1 MAILAANQIIQIMK
15 LRDEHKV
22 SIVAGVC
29 LFTLVAVLKN
39 VLFVPSD
46 ILSRDILVY
55 IVIYWAF
62 TFFPLKKEEVKR
74 SKFDK
79 PLFWSL
85 LIVLITLIIIVMY
98 AI

>member
-74 SKFDK
+74 SKFDNYSGVYL
-79 PLFWSL
+79 LF
-85 LIVLITLIIIVMY
+85 
-98 AI
+98 

>member
-29 LFTLVAVLKN
+29 LFTLVVVLKN
-39 VLFVPSD
+39 VLFVPAD

-74 SKFDK
+74 SKFDNYSGVYL
-79 PLFWSL
+79 LF
-85 LIVLITLIIIVMY
+85 
-98 AI
+98 

>member
-29 LFTLVAVLKN
+29 LFMLVVVLKN
-39 VLFVPSD
+39 VLFVPAD
-46 ILSRDILVY
+46 ILSRDILIY

-74 SKFDK
+74 SKFDNYSGVYL
-79 PLFWSL
+79 LF
-85 LIVLITLIIIVMY
+85 
-98 AI
+98 